1 MKLFLI
7 LTAIAAVSLFFQ
19 NMRWILFFYVPIV
32 VLNYIYPRVRFL
44 IIKIY
49 YYKKIKM
56 ACLINQYA
64 MKSTLKSFIFPEK
77 DSNKP
82 DMSIKID
89 NRIYAIKVLGY
100 YRRPAKYVFLSNN
113 SYSVHKINVLLSRRA
128 ILGGMEDHK
137 KIPVATF
144 EFTENMQYKSLPDMD
159 TEAVMNIFGNIN
171 NECEVVPI
179 ILFCP
184 KFVICQK
191 VTESKT
197 EPLYDGNEVYNY
209 QVYNVKE
216 FMRQILKK

>member
-19 NMRWILFFYVPIV
+19 NMRWILFFYVPII

-44 IIKIY
+44 IIKMY

-56 ACLINQYA
+56 ACAVNRYT
-64 MKSTLKSFIFPEK
+64 MKSTLKEFIFPQK

-100 YRRPAKYVFLSNN
+100 YRQPSKYIFLNNN
-113 SYSVHKINVLLSRRA
+113 SYSVHKTNALLSRRA

-137 KIPVATF
+137 KIPVAIF
-144 EFTENMQYKSLPDMD
+144 EFTHNKYKSLPDMD
-159 TEAVMNIFGNIN
+159 TETVLNIFGKK
-171 NECEVVPI
+171 ECEVVPI

-184 KFVICQK
+184 RFAICQK
-191 VTESKT
+191 MTEAKT
-197 EPLYDGNEVYNY
+197 EPLYDGNDVYNY

-216 FMRQILKK
+216 FMKQILKK